1 MAKLLNSATM
11 SLDSFIVG
19 PGGDASWM
27 TPYLGPNPA
36 IDDVMSGIGALL
48 VGHRTFR
55 GDDPDRS
62 TDREGKPFGGGWSGP
77 QIVLTH
83 LAPDV
88 SMPTGQ
94 RQPSDRAT
102 AYPVSYPG
110 EGCERTA
117 L

>member
-48 VGHRTFR
+48 VGHLVPR
-55 GDDPDRS
+55 
-62 TDREGKPFGGGWSGP
+62 
-77 QIVLTH
+77 VL
-83 LAPDV
+83 
-88 SMPTGQ
+88 S
-94 RQPSDRAT
+94 R
-102 AYPVSYPG
+102 
-110 EGCERTA
+110 
-117 L
+117 